1 MTISLNK
8 EACSKNGITLGEA
21 LLLLSIANKANLE
34 EAKQALIKKGFIT
47 ADRDNL
53 FQQIGWRLT
62 NKGTE
67 VIDSV
72 IIDSDKKQEPNERLT
87 QLATK
92 LKEIFPKGKKDGTN
106 YYWADGIAL
115 IVRRL
120 KLFFKK
126 YNSSLNKMFEEE
138 LFSEEVPTMTIED
151 FNKFIDDRIIHA
163 ATKYVE
169 SFNGNYQYMRLL
181 KYFIFKEKV
190 GAAGEVEG
198 DSELIS
204 YMENAGQEENLK
216 NDWTSTLR

>member
-1 MTISLNK
+1 MTTVCLNK
-8 EACSKNGITLGEA
+8 KAAQQNGITIDEA
-21 LLLLSIANKANLE
+21 LLMLVIHNKANLE
-34 EAKQALIKKGFIT
+34 GAEKALIQKGLIT
-47 ADRDNL
+47 AERNDL

-67 VIDSV
+67 VLDSV
-72 IIDSDKKQEPNERLT
+72 IMDSDKEQEPQDRLI

-106 YYWADGIAL
+106 YYWADGVAL

-126 YNSSLNKMFEEE
+126 YG
-138 LFSEEVPTMTIED
+138 
-151 FNKFIDDRIIHA
+151 NKFTDEQIIQA
-163 ATKYVE
+163 AEKYVQG
-169 SFNGNYQYMRLL
+169 FNGNYQYMRLL

-190 GAAGEVEG
+190 GANGEVEG

-204 YMENAGQEENLK
+204 YIENAGQEEDLR
-216 NDWTSTLR
+216 NDWTSSLS